1 MSKLTEKE
9 IHSRVSLLKSISIF
23 ADIEDILLADIAE
36 VLTPKSIASGE
47 VLFDKGDKD
56 YALYLIVSGKVMVH
70 VGNHIYAHFGKHQ
83 YIGEYSLLD
92 SSARSA
98 SVTAVEPTQL
108 LRFDQKTFFDV
119 IQKRP
124 EITQSLL
131 QGLVFRLRDYNRLEA
146 ELTHKNKE
154 IEEQKA
160 ILERQRMELEA
171 LNSTKDKF
179 FAIIAHDLKNPFST
193 VLGISELLAREF
205 ESFDSDSLRNFITQ
219 IYKYSNNTFNLLE
232 NLLQW
237 SMVQTGRMPLRPK
250 IINLKDVIEEN
261 VELLVGNARQKGIS
275 VHVSPCR
282 NCSAYV
288 DVNQITTVVRNL
300 ISNAIKFTPHNGKIF
315 CNTEDNGNYWLISVK
330 DTGIGI
336 SDTDLAKLFRIDSN
350 HTTLG
355 TSEEKGTGLGL
366 ILCKEFVERNGGKIW
381 VESKV
386 GEGSTFS
393 FTVPKTDLSNTENGG
408 QA

>member
-1 MSKLTEKE
+1 MGQLTEKE

-47 VLFDKGDKD
+47 VLFEKGDKD

-70 VGNHIYAHFGKHQ
+70 VGSHVYAHFGKHQ

-275 VHVSPCR
+275 IHVSPCR

-300 ISNAIKFTPHNGKIF
+300 ISNAIKFTPHNGMIF